1 MWNSFSKILTTSSI
15 RVATITLFCLGFT
28 YASTIPYQSIIG
40 IDQLGM
46 STWHYSILM
55 IIMAVTG
62 MIGSFV
68 MGYFSDRT
76 DDRKKSI
83 LITLAV
89 GAVGFGVFSIFPS
102 LWSFIFCLVLI
113 SPISGSTYGQLFA
126 VIRSQTSEFG
136 SRDAASIN
144 SVVRSIYAASWI
156 LVPGLVGLYIATR
169 KNISDS
175 YSLAAAAFAFCF
187 LIYLA
192 FGKSVKNST
201 VGQGSAWAGFK
212 TALSLVAGR
221 QIFLRVLALALI
233 ATPQPTNAA
242 LLPLFI
248 THLPGGTTADV
259 GLLAGLVAGLEIPF
273 MLLGGY
279 FNRQTATWK
288 IILVAGLAHAAY
300 LFGLGFVTATW
311 QIYALAII
319 NAAGAAIMLSLHLS
333 YLQDLMPDRPGLG
346 TSLLSIGSLLNKG
359 FGAVVF
365 ASAGTVIGF
374 SGAAWFGVI
383 VTLAGCV
390 LLYGLDAKGGS
401 HARSLL

>member
-1 MWNSFSKILTTSSI
+1 MWNSLTKILTTPSL

-46 STWHYSILM
+46 SNWHYSILM
-55 IIMAVTG
+55 IAMAVTG

-83 LITLAV
+83 LITLGV
-89 GAVGFGVFSIFPS
+89 GAVGFGAFSIFPS

-126 VIRSQTSEFG
+126 VIRSQTAEFG
-136 SRDAASIN
+136 SRDAASVN

-169 KNISDS
+169 KNVSDS
-175 YSLAAAAFAFCF
+175 YSIAAAAFAFCF
-187 LIYLA
+187 LIYLV
-192 FGKSVKNST
+192 FGKSVKNNT

-212 TALSLVAGR
+212 TALNLVASR

-233 ATPQPTNAA
+233 ATPQPTNGA

-273 MLLGGY
+273 MLLAGY
-279 FNRQTATWK
+279 FNRSKPTW
-288 IILVAGLAHAAY
+288 IIIIVAGLTHATY

-311 QIYALAII
+311 QIYLLSII
-319 NAAGAAIMLSLHLS
+319 NAAGAAVMLSLHLS

-374 SGAAWFGVI
+374 SGAAWFGVT
-383 VTLAGCV
+383 VTVIGCV
-390 LLYGLDAKGGS
+390 LLYLLDRRRGS
-401 HARSLL
+401 HAKS